1 MWSGPRNLSTA
12 MMRAF
17 ENRPDTAVIDEPFYG
32 AYLHLTG
39 IAHPMREAVLA
50 ATVTDWRKVV
60 ADLSRPTPEGIA
72 ISYEK
77 HITTHMLAEIDLGW
91 MARRRNAF
99 LIRAPELVLASY
111 ARRREAVTAADIG
124 FARQAEL
131 FDREADRLGAAPPV
145 VDAEDVLGDPR
156 GMLRVLCEAL
166 GILFMELM
174 LSWPAGSRPTDGVW
188 APVWYGAVQA
198 STGFAPPSTT
208 TLPVLESRLRPIAD
222 AARPFY
228 ERLAL
233 HTIKPSPENA

>member
-39 IAHPMREAVLA
+39 VEHPLREAVMA

-60 ADLSRPTPEGIA
+60 GRLSRQIEGGPA

-77 HITTHMLAEIDLGW
+77 HITTHMLPEIDVRW

-99 LIRAPELVLASY
+99 LIRAPERVLASY

-131 FDREADRLGAAPPV
+131 FDREADRLGTAPPV
-145 VDAEDVLGDPR
+145 LDAEDVLADPR
-156 GMLRVLCEAL
+156 GILRRLCHAL
-166 GILFMELM
+166 GISFVGSM
-174 LSWPAGSRPTDGVW
+174 LSWPVGSRPTDGVW

-198 STGFAPPSTT
+198 STGFAPLSTT
-208 TLPVLESRLRPIAD
+208 TLPVLDSRLRALAE
-222 AARPFY
+222 AARPSY

-233 HTIKPSPENA
+233 HTIKPLPENA